1 MSDSVYDASISRLFE
16 DLKAGRQEAAE
27 ELWAVYYDRLVGV
40 ARRRLAAVPKRA
52 ADEEDVAVSVFK
64 SLCLGAARGRFAEH
78 VRRDDLWR
86 LLMHL
91 TKQKSVDYVRE
102 QTRKKRGGGEVRGES
117 VFLGA
122 GANPATAG
130 IEQFVGDE
138 PTPEYLAMM
147 NEEHARLLALLPDD
161 QVRDVAVRRLRG
173 ESNDEIATALS
184 LSVRSVERKLSL
196 IRSRWESET

>member
-1 MSDSVYDASISRLFE
+1 
-16 DLKAGRQEAAE
+16 
-27 ELWAVYYDRLVGV
+27 
-40 ARRRLAAVPKRA
+40 
-52 ADEEDVAVSVFK
+52 
-64 SLCLGAARGRFAEH
+64 LGAARGRFAEH

-91 TKQKSVDYVRE
+91 TRQKSVDYVRE

-117 VFLGA
+117 VFLAA
-122 GANPATAG
+122 GASPATAG

-147 NEEHARLLALLPDD
+147 NEEHARLLASLPDD
-161 QVRDVAVRRLRG
+161 QVRDVAVRRMRG
-173 ESNDEIATALS
+173 ESNDEIATALG

-196 IRSRWESET
+196 IRARWETEL